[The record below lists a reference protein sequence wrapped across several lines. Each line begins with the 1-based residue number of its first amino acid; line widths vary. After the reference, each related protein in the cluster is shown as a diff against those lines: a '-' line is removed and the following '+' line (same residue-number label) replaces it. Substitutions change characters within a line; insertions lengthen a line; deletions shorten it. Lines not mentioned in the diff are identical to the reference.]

1 MSENEKLVLKRLYDA
16 LKQAVGKQ
24 CPVPLACPLCAVHD
38 TCEKSGNLFREVEKK
53 LKECG
58 EIT

>member
-1 MSENEKLVLKRLYDA
+1 MSDNEKLVLKRLYEA
-16 LKQAVGKQ
+16 LKQAVCGQ
-24 CPVPLACPLCAVHD
+24 CPVSLACPLCGVD
-38 TCEKSGNLFREVEKK
+38 DVCEKSYKLFREVEKK